1 MSNTFVTPRVVTT
14 IAQSRI
20 DYNDSVT
27 SLLTSFA
34 SAGEPDP
41 ADISLEG
48 VTGLQTGMFW
58 YKSGSTTSDGQGRF
72 LVYDG
77 SSFTRNGI
85 GTYQM
90 ASATEANAAAAAG
103 TIEYGDII
111 LLGTDD
117 LYIVNAAG
125 TAIKQ
130 IGGTATSLSGL
141 VATQFLRSD
150 IETTAEANVYF
161 DSTSFIKLPVGTTAE
176 RPEVGKTVAGQVRYN
191 SDSGQFEGRHSS
203 SWESLSPTIPAANT
217 DNMTANIVFTTIGV
231 GSRYINEN
239 LTFNPSTGA
248 VSATIFNSTSDER
261 LKENIEPISNS
272 LDKIETLQG
281 YIFNFKNQTDKSA
294 GLLAQQ
300 VQEVLPEAVYEDDKG
315 KLSLNYSAVIAL
327 IIQAFN
333 DYKEATDKR
342 IETLE
347 SKLDG
352 R

>member
-20 DYNDSVT
+20 DYNNSIT
-27 SLLTSFA
+27 SLLQNFA

-41 ADISLEG
+41 AEISLEG
-48 VTGLQTGMFW
+48 TTGLNTGMFW
-58 YKSGSTTSDGQGRF
+58 YKAGTTTSDGQGRF

-90 ASATEANAAAAAG
+90 ASAAEANNAATAG

-111 LLGTDD
+111 LLGTDE
-117 LYIVNAAG
+117 LYIVNAAETG
-125 TAIKQ
+125 VVPISRDALT
-130 IGGTATSLSGL
+130 LSGL
-141 VATQFLRSD
+141 VSTQFLRSD

-161 DSTSFIKLPVGTTAE
+161 NSNNFIKVPTGSTAQ
-176 RPEVGKTVAGQVRYN
+176 RPEPGKTVSGQIRFN
-191 SDSGQFEGRHSS
+191 EDLDQFEGRHLS
-203 SWESLSPTIPAANT
+203 SWSSLSPTIPAANT
-217 DNMTANIVFTTIGV
+217 DNMTANIVFTTTGV

-261 LKENIEPISNS
+261 LKENIEPIS
-272 LDKIETLQG
+272 DAVHKIETLQG
-281 YIFNFKNQTDKSA
+281 YIFNFKNQKDKSA

-300 VQEVLPEAVYEDDKG
+300 VKEVLPEAVYEDDKG

-327 IIQAFN
+327 IVQAFN
-333 DYKEATDKR
+333 EYKNTTDTK
-342 IETLE
+342 IANLE
-347 SKLDG
+347 SRLNG